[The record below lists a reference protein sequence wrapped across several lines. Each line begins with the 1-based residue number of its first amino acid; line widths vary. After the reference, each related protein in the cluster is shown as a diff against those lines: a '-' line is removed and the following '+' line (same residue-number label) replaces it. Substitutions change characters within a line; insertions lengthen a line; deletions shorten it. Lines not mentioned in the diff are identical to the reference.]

1 MLKPHPGFY
10 NCVHEKKKKKFN
22 LDSFALLAVCT
33 NTKMISIMY
42 IDRLI
47 CIFKSIY
54 SCLAVKAAGESNSP
68 RPRAQTAVKH
78 S

>member
-1 MLKPHPGFY
+1 M
-10 NCVHEKKKKKFN
+10 
-22 LDSFALLAVCT
+22 T
-33 NTKMISIMY
+33 SIMY

-47 CIFKSIY
+47 YIFKSIY
-54 SCLAVKAAGESNSP
+54 SCLAVKAAGESNKP